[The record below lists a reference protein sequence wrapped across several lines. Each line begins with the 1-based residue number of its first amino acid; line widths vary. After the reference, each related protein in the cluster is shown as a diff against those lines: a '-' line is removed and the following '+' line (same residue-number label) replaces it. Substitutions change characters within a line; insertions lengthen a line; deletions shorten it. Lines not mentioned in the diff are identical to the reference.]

1 MKAVR
6 LPSGKWR
13 VQLYMG
19 KDDKGKNIMKSI
31 TAPTKREALQ
41 KAAVYKLDE
50 NIDMQLKEACEQFIA
65 VRGPEL
71 SPATVRGYMGV
82 YRQHIKDDMIGCVTL
97 RALTTPKLQKWISEM
112 DLSAKSKRN
121 ALGFVVTVVRFFDPE
136 RVFRVKILDTQQEE
150 LYTPTIDEVN
160 AVLAIAD
167 EETRKGILLGIFGL
181 RRGEICAL
189 DAEDLDRRRSQVRVN
204 KDRVKND
211 DGVFVTKVPKT
222 RKSIRWVDI
231 PRSVMDQLPEE
242 GPILSISPDMLTN
255 RFRRLV
261 QKTGVHPFRFHDL
274 RAFFASVSVSSA
286 VGASELTVQSLGGW
300 ATTHVLKRHYE
311 REISDLRRKD
321 TEAIMKYFDEHLQ
334 TGTN

>member
-1 MKAVR
+1 MKAEK

-13 VQLYMG
+13 VQIYLG
-19 KDDKGKNIMKSI
+19 KDANGVKRKKSI

-41 KAAVYKLDE
+41 QAAVFKLDE
-50 NIDMQLKEACEQFIA
+50 SADMQLKEACEHFIA

-82 YRQHIKDDMIGCVTL
+82 YRQHIKDNMIGCVTL

-136 RVFRVKILDTQQEE
+136 RMFRVKILDTRQEE
-150 LYTPTIDEVN
+150 LYTPTIDDVN
-160 AVLAIAD
+160 KVLAIAD

-189 DAEDLDRRRSQVRVN
+189 TAEDLDRSRCQVRVN
-204 KDRVKND
+204 KDTVKDD
-211 DGVFVTKVPKT
+211 DGRFVVKVPKT

-231 PRSVMDQLPEE
+231 PACVMDQLPEE
-242 GPILSISPDMLTN
+242 GRLLTISPDMLTN

-261 QKTGVHPFRFHDL
+261 LKAGVHPFRFHDL

-300 ATTHVLKRHYE
+300 STPHVLKRHYE
-311 REISDLRRKD
+311 REISDLRRRD
-321 TEAIMKYFDEHLQ
+321 TAAIMAYFDAHLKM
-334 TGTN
+334 GTS